1 MAITHIPV
9 QGQSANLAKRIVLVR
24 PDLGHVK
31 DVPLVGFS
39 ILGIHDLDINIPN
52 RIVLSLNGLVQILEQ
67 EVWVLAGYFSGL
79 LLGEVLNPLLSFDVH
94 FDVFE
99 RAVLIL
105 C

>member
-1 MAITHIPV
+1 M
-9 QGQSANLAKRIVLVR
+9 R

-39 ILGIHDLDINIPN
+39 ILGIHDLDINIPD

-67 EVWVLAGYFSGL
+67 EVWVLAGYSGSF
-79 LLGEVLNPLLSFDVH
+79 LLGEVFDTLLSFEMH

-99 RAVLIL
+99 RAIL
-105 C
+105 GGFLLAG